1 MNPSSVYSKTA
12 KGLDEI
18 ATRTHGLAAR
28 RRALLIMVDGHRTVS
43 ELLALSTSTKDAERQ
58 LAALLNEG
66 FIQHEAASIHAA
78 AAAAQPDPAPPD
90 EDISLTKSYIVQTLR
105 ELLGSQA
112 GALITEI
119 EKARNVEELQGQVG
133 KLLVALGAA
142 ADQKKVRHF
151 LDELALVL
159 A

>member
-1 MNPSSVYSKTA
+1 MDPSSVYSKTA

-18 ATRTHGLAAR
+18 ATRTHGLASR
-28 RRALLIMVDGHRTVS
+28 GRAMLIMVDGHRTVS
-43 ELLALSTSTKDAERQ
+43 ELLALSTSPKDAERQ

-66 FIQHEAASIHAA
+66 FIQHEVASTHAA
-78 AAAAQPDPAPPD
+78 APAARSDPVPPD
-90 EDISLTKSYIVQTLR
+90 EDISLTKSYMVRTLH

-112 GALITEI
+112 DALTAEI
-119 EKARNVEELQGQVG
+119 EKARNIEELQGQVG
-133 KLLVALGAA
+133 KLLVALGTA

-151 LDELALVL
+151 LEELALVL